1 MHFKGKI
8 TKVMLTLTSLILEGV
23 SIISNNSA
31 VTDYEGEHI
40 NSLFSSIGLDK
51 IIDEVD
57 FDMGADL
64 TSFHQHFG

>member
-8 TKVMLTLTSLILEGV
+8 TKVMLTLTSLVLEGV

-40 NSLFSSIGLDK
+40 NSL
-51 IIDEVD
+51 
-57 FDMGADL
+57 
-64 TSFHQHFG
+64 